1 MSSYLAGEN
10 AGSGTGVTSFNGRT
24 GAVFPATGDYTIG
37 QITGGTTGS
46 VLFIGASGEIS
57 QNNTNFF
64 WDNTNSRLGIGNS
77 APTNRLHTTT
87 TTANAFSTAEALT
100 GSTNISLAGLRV
112 DNNDAGATPTS
123 GILLTAGSANAAQ
136 WGMFMSK
143 TASTAGDLFWATR
156 SGAGTSAERM
166 RITNAGNVGIGTTT
180 PSYTL
185 DVSSSGVSQARVSG
199 TNSLYN
205 ILDMTAFG
213 SGSAVQNMIRFNS
226 GASTNFSFGVDQ
238 ANSNALTFSSGSLLT
253 SAPRMVIT
261 TAGNVGIGTTS
272 PQERLQVDG
281 RIRGYMNANNDG
293 FVAMNGAGSGIL
305 GITRQNAI
313 TNASVQYA
321 AFGDIGFTA
330 GSTSTINPAGS
341 TSNMYITSTGL
352 VGINTTS
359 PSSTKGGLDI
369 ASGGLSLVLGADS
382 GATTRTNSTNKI
394 FRVGG
399 YHYTN
404 AEEPVAAIMVDTSV
418 ANSNLKLGGGTALM
432 NAATSIDF
440 YVAANNTTV
449 TGTTIVG
456 LSSSGID
463 FKDFT
468 DNTKVGR
475 WDISAITTG
484 TTRTYTLP
492 DATGTIVLTG
502 NTATLTNKTITS
514 STNVLGGV
522 TMTLGS
528 DATGDIYYRNAGGVL
543 TRLGVGSNGQV
554 LTLAAGLPSWAAAG
568 GVTDYSVKA
577 IQTGTT
583 SIGTSY
589 TVLAFAGEEY
599 DTDTMHD
606 NATNNSRI
614 TFTHAGKYRIIGNCK
629 LGNNIT
635 HGLQIRLNGTTVLA
649 SSTAGNGG
657 IGGYESTHVGVDR
670 VFSAADYVELLAING
685 TTGNSS
691 GDRETNFSASLISL

>member
-57 QNNTNFF
+57 QNNANFF
-64 WDNTNSRLGIGNS
+64 WDNTNSSLGLGNAS
-77 APTNRLHTTT
+77 PTNRLHTTN
-87 TTANAFSTAEALT
+87 TTANAFSTAEVLT
-100 GSTNISLAGLRV
+100 GPTNITLAGLRV

-166 RITNAGNVGIGTTT
+166 RITSAGLVGIGTTS

-205 ILDMTAFG
+205 IFDMTAFG

-293 FVAMNGAGSGIL
+293 FVAMNGAGNGIL

-359 PSSTKGGLDI
+359 PSSTNGGLDI
-369 ASGGLSLVLGADS
+369 ASSGLGLIGGADS
-382 GATTRTNSTNKI
+382 GASTRTNSTQKL
-394 FRVGG
+394 FRIGA

-404 AEEPVAAIMVDTSV
+404 AEEPVGVAVVDSNTTSSV
-418 ANSNLKLGGGTALM
+418 VSYGGGSSLT
-432 NAATSIDF
+432 NAATELRF
-440 YVAANNTTV
+440 FTAANNTTT
-449 TGTTIVG
+449 TGTVRMYIDSSGRVG
-456 LSSSGID
+456 LGGSSGSESFRAIPAVSSANYITATGAATTVAPTISVGGTD
-463 FKDFT
+463 TNINLAFIGKGTGRIQFKDGT
-468 DNTKVGR
+468 DNTKIGEF
-475 WDISAITTG
+475 SMSGITTG

-492 DATGTIVLTG
+492 DATGTVALND
-502 NTATLTNKTITS
+502 NTATFTNKTLITPTITKPVMDATNPTAQTNTPGS
-514 STNVLGGV
+514 GSQTVTMDCSLSNQHEITLNTGGTNVTLAFSNITNNQIVLVKITQPSSG
-522 TMTLGS
+522 TLGTLVAHPGTTTWPS
-528 DATGDIYYRNAGGVL
+528 GTAPTLTATLGKTDYYAYRR
-543 TRLGVGSNGQV
+543 TGVGTYHG
-554 LTLAAGLPSWAAAG
+554 
-568 GVTDYSVKA
+568 
-577 IQTGTT
+577 
-583 SIGTSY
+583 
-589 TVLAFAGEEY
+589 F
-599 DTDTMHD
+599 
-606 NATNNSRI
+606 
-614 TFTHAGKYRIIGNCK
+614 IISQN
-629 LGNNIT
+629 T
-635 HGLQIRLNGTTVLA
+635 
-649 SSTAGNGG
+649 
-657 IGGYESTHVGVDR
+657 
-670 VFSAADYVELLAING
+670 
-685 TTGNSS
+685 
-691 GDRETNFSASLISL
+691 